1 MDEVQLYK
9 DDAGEWRWR
18 RKSENGRI
26 IATSGEGYKNYQDAL
41 FTAEDV
47 NGTNTVEWTSDE

>member
-26 IATSGEGYKNYQDAL
+26 VATSGEGYQNYNDAL
-41 FTAEDV
+41 LMAEDV
-47 NGTNTVEWTSDE
+47 NGLNTVEWTSDE